1 MGTRSLT
8 TKSKDGTDISWR
20 IEEIENGY
28 IVTKEWYEKEKG
40 KDTSSWKTKK
50 YFTDDN
56 PLEGFKPDLDVIENS
71 LKD

>member
-40 KDTSSWKTKK
+40 KDISSWKTKK

>member
-40 KDTSSWKTKK
+40 KDKQICQNRRNLTL
-50 YFTDDN
+50 N
-56 PLEGFKPDLDVIENS
+56 
-71 LKD
+71 

>member
-1 MGTRSLT
+1 MGTRSLI

-40 KDTSSWKTKK
+40 KDISSWKTKK

>member
-1 MGTRSLT
+1 MGVKSLT
-8 TKSKDGTDISWR
+8 TKGKDGKDISWR

-28 IVTKEWYEKEKG
+28 IVTKEWYEEEKG
-40 KDTSSWKTKK
+40 KDISSWKTKK

-56 PLEGFKPDLDVIENS
+56 PLESFKPNMDIIENS

>member
-8 TKSKDGTDISWR
+8 TKGKDGKDISWR

-28 IVTKEWYEKEKG
+28 IIEKQWYEEKKNG
-40 KDTSSWKTKK
+40 DTIWMSKK
-50 YFTDDN
+50 YFSDDN
-56 PLEGFKPDLDVIENS
+56 PLDGFKPNMDIIENS

>member
-1 MGTRSLT
+1 MGTRRLT
-8 TKSKDGTDISWR
+8 TKSKDGTDISWK

-28 IVTKEWYEKEKG
+28 IVTKEWYEKSKNG
-40 KDTSSWKTKK
+40 DSNWKTKK

>member
-20 IEEIENGY
+20 IEEIDNGY
-28 IVTKEWYEKEKG
+28 IVTKEWYK
-40 KDTSSWKTKK
+40 KTKNGDSNRK
-50 YFTDDN
+50 TKRYFTDDN